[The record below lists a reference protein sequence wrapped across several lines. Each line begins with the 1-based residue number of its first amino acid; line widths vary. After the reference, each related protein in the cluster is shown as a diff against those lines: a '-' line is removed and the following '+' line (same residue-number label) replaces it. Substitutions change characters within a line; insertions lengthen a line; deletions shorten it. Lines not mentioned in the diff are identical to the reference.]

1 MSQPE
6 PAPIRFIWDASKAA
20 SNRRKHKV
28 TFEEAVTIFADPRLF
43 LAHDTQHSDDE
54 DRTIAIGHSDKLRV
68 LFVVHIEVDR
78 DLIRIISARKAAKP
92 EQRIY
97 EAGQF

>member
-1 MSQPE
+1 MSSQE
-6 PAPIRFIWDASKAA
+6 PPAIRFLWDAAKAA
-20 SNRRKHKV
+20 SNARKHKV

-43 LAHDTQHSDDE
+43 LAYDAQHSHSE
-54 DRTIAIGHSDKLRV
+54 DRTIAIGLSEKLRV
-68 LFVVHIEVDR
+68 LFVVHVEVER
-78 DLIRIISARKAAKP
+78 DVIRIISARKATKP